1 MCVLYDEGAPPG
13 ESWAAKNV
21 IGEHYKELAASGAFY
36 EAESFDEV
44 VAGIERALA
53 QPDELAERRRAVV
66 REVVGEVDG
75 RAADRVVDAIAGV
88 SGTLGCRRWPRA
100 ARSPSS
106 CRCTRARQ
114 PSPLWWSAL
123 RQFSGRAART
133 RSSSWTT
140 ARRTGAGTRS
150 WRSRSATSTSAA
162 FASPGTTAST
172 TPSWRGSAPR
182 STTTIVT
189 LDDDLQNPPEEIPRL
204 LEALAGGA
212 DVVYGSPTEE
222 QTGFWR
228 TAGSRLT
235 KLALRSVLG
244 ADVAAKVSAFR
255 AFRTELRDAFDDF
268 RGPYVSVD
276 VLLSWAT
283 ASFAWV
289 PVRHDPRAGGT
300 SHYGFVRLATHAI
313 NVLTGFTTR
322 PLRAAS
328 LLGLAS
334 TFLGVLIL
342 VWVFGRYIVEGG
354 SVPGFPF
361 LASMIAIFSGVQLL
375 TLGII
380 GEYMARMH
388 VRIMD
393 RPPYAI
399 RAVVGAEPA
408 APPDEQT

>member
-1 MCVLYDEGAPPG
+1 MATGHEISVVVPVYQSAETLSALVER
-13 ESWAAKNV
+13 
-21 IGEHYKELAASGAFY
+21 LAAVLGRRGPY
-36 EAESFDEV
+36 EIVLVDDGSTDGSWDAI
-44 VAGIERALA
+44 VA
-53 QPDELAERRRAVV
+53 LAERDEHV
-66 REVVGEVDG
+66 RGLRLARNYG
-75 RAADRVVDAIAGV
+75 QHNALLAGI
-88 SGTLGCRRWPRA
+88 RA
-100 ARSPSS
+100 ARHPI
-106 CRCTRARQ
+106 
-114 PSPLWWSAL
+114 L
-123 RQFSGRAART
+123 
-133 RSSSWTT
+133 
-140 ARRTGAGTRS
+140 
-150 WRSRSATSTSAA
+150 
-162 FASPGTTAST
+162 
-172 TPSWRGSAPR
+172 
-182 STTTIVT
+182 VT

-204 LEALAGGA
+204 LEALDGGA

-255 AFRTELRDAFDDF
+255 AFRTELRDSFDDF

-399 RAVVGAEPA
+399 RAVAEAEPA
-408 APPDEQT
+408 PPPDDQT